1 MNGPFCLVVNPAAGG
16 GRALRLLG
24 GATAALDEAGAAYQ
38 VSQSASLEHARD
50 LASAAARRGD
60 VVVAV
65 GGDGLAGALAG
76 AVSAAGGTY
85 GIIPA
90 GRGNDFALVLGLPP
104 GPAAAASV
112 LVSGQARSMDLIGV
126 GVPGQPEAVVAL
138 SVYLGV
144 PSVAGEIANRTR
156 LLRGPAVYP
165 LAALRALARWT
176 PAAFRVEPGG
186 QDGIAGGQEEL
197 RDGQDGIAGG
207 QEELP
212 GGLDGIPGG
221 SFAAYAVVVANCPY
235 FGGGMK
241 VAPPAMVDDGVLDV
255 VTMRHGPRLAFIR
268 ALLKIKDGTHVALPQ
283 ISVGRAAEVTVTV
296 DRDMLA
302 AADGE
307 ALRAAAPLP
316 AGTPLR
322 IRVLP
327 RALRVIAPLPGGS

>member
-1 MNGPFCLVVNPAAGG
+1 MNGPFYLVVNPAAGG

-50 LASAAARRGD
+50 LASAAARRRD

-76 AVSAAGGTY
+76 AVSAADGTY

-186 QDGIAGGQEEL
+186 QEDLSG
-197 RDGQDGIAGG
+197 DQDGIPGG

-212 GGLDGIPGG
+212 GGQDGIPGG

-283 ISVGRAAEVTVTV
+283 ISVGRAAEVTVIV

-327 RALRVIAPLPGGS
+327 RALRVIAPLSSGS